1 MLFNGRYERA
11 RKLQREQAGLKD
23 ESEYRDYDGEKLY
36 EPTIED
42 NIEKG
47 DMFALMVSGIITIL
61 PIACLALLAVVAA
74 GFLFFRLF

>member
-23 ESEYRDYDGEKLY
+23 ETEYRDYDGKKLY

-47 DMFALMVSGIITIL
+47 DMLSLMISGMLTIL
-61 PIACLALLAVVAA
+61 PIAALALLAVVAA

>member
-11 RKLQREQAGLKD
+11 RKLQREQAGLSD
-23 ESEYRDYDGEKLY
+23 EKEYREYDGEKLY

-47 DMFALMVSGIITIL
+47 DMLSLMISGMLTIL
-61 PIACLALLAVVAA
+61 PIASLALLVVVGV

>member
-11 RKLQREQAGLKD
+11 RKIQREQAGLKD
-23 ESEYRDYDGEKLY
+23 ETEYRDYDGEKLY

-47 DMFALMVSGIITIL
+47 DMLSLMISGMLTIL
-61 PIACLALLAVVAA
+61 PIAALALLAVVAA

>member
-11 RKLQREQAGLKD
+11 RKIQREQAGLKD
-23 ESEYRDYDGEKLY
+23 ETEYRDYDGEKLY

-47 DMFALMVSGIITIL
+47 DMLSLSTFPVLQTIL
-61 PIACLALLAVVAA
+61 DQVLVIR
-74 GFLFFRLF
+74 F

>member
-1 MLFNGRYERA
+1 MLFNGKYERA
-11 RKLQREQAGLKD
+11 RKLQREQAGLDDPK
-23 ESEYRDYDGEKLY
+23 EYKEYDGEKLY

-47 DMFALMVSGIITIL
+47 DMLSLMISGVLTIL
-61 PIACLALLAVVAA
+61 PIAALALLVVVGV